1 MYQHITQQ
9 LRTYLIFKLFYC
21 LAFMYCYSHI
31 SHRLQTSFNR
41 SKPIFVITNFIWS
54 LCSVHGLIMS
64 YVQRRNKCELIK
76 KIGYQSFRFII
87 IISTIMVVIM
97 LAEAIIMLITNGYY
111 NNALDGLFMT
121 EIFVPTILWT
131 FVKGS
136 KILGN

>member
-54 LCSVHGLIMS
+54 LCSMHGLLMS
-64 YVQRRNKCELIK
+64 YVQRTNNFQLIK
-76 KIGYQSFRFII
+76 KIGYLLFRFII

-97 LAEAIIMLITNGYY
+97 LGEAIIMLVTNGYH

-121 EIFVPTILWT
+121 EIFVPTILWSIA
-131 FVKGS
+131 KGP
-136 KILGN
+136 KILGS